1 MRLLSQGKGEEYD
14 RIVGERLRS
23 LGERNGVVVLAQASM
38 ARAVEGFERE
48 ERKRFLTSPDSG
60 VRALGELFV

>member
-23 LGERNGVVVLAQASM
+23 LGERNEVVVLAQASL
-38 ARAVEGFERE
+38 ARAN
-48 ERKRFLTSPDSG
+48 LLYS
-60 VRALGELFV
+60 